1 MYDEFSVSPAET
13 ATPDVATDIPA
24 NGVDNSTP
32 DATEAAPVTQESVE
46 KVEETQETKPEDD
59 PRVPQQLRDH
69 LKGLEKDLKAYK
81 PAYTGLEKA
90 AQELY
95 GTTTPEDIQSTIATV
110 QALAPQ
116 LKVLTDPS
124 SPTANVVS
132 TLQSMLPAEHIEGLA
147 WAALNDPGNRSVFL
161 SDPEVLKAI
170 SDELLEGRSIE
181 EIQSILANAPE
192 TEIDPEREAWRREQ
206 QAFRTERQREISE
219 RNQRAANE
227 RSAQLANRFFEEPT
241 KRILAEDF
249 KLVAPEGANEAD
261 KQLFADTAEDIGYIA
276 QARFAKENMAA
287 YMQIDN
293 LYKQGNM
300 AAAQAAEIR
309 LQNRYHATLIK
320 TAERHVNLLKSRSVA
335 TLNGQQD
342 KINGVRPDVTGSV
355 EQGEKKE
362 ERWDIDAPDFAQ
374 KFAASFHN

>member
-1 MYDEFSVSPAET
+1 MDDLSVMTESVA
-13 ATPDVATDIPA
+13 PDVATDIPV
-24 NGVDNSTP
+24 NDVDTS
-32 DATEAAPVTQESVE
+32 ATEPTEAPQPQESVE
-46 KVEETQETKPEDD
+46 KTEETQEPKPEDD
-59 PRVPQQLRDH
+59 PKVPQQLRDH
-69 LKGLEKDLKAYK
+69 LKGLERDLKTYK

-90 AQELY
+90 ATELY
-95 GTTTPEDIQSTIATV
+95 GSTTPEDIAATIQTV

-124 SPTANVVS
+124 ANSADVVS
-132 TLQSMLPAEHIEGLA
+132 TLQRMLPPEHIEGIA

-170 SDELLEGRSIE
+170 SDELLEGRTIE

-206 QAFRTERQREISE
+206 QQFRTEQSRIKSENAQRM
-219 RNQRAANE
+219 ANE
-227 RSAQLANRFFEEPT
+227 KSAQLANRFFEEPT

-249 KLVAPEGANEAD
+249 KLVAPEGASEAD
-261 KQLFADTAEDIGYIA
+261 RQLFADTAEDIGYIA
-276 QARFAKENMAA
+276 QARFAKENMSAF
-287 YMQIDN
+287 MQIDS
-293 LYKQGNM
+293 LYRQGREVQ
-300 AAAQAAEIR
+300 AQAAEIR

-342 KINGVRPDVTGSV
+342 KLNGVRPDVTGSV